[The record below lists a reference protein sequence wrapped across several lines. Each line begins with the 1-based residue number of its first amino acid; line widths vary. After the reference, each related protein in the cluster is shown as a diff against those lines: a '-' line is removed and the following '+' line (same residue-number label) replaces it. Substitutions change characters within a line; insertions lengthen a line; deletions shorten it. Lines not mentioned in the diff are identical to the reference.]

1 MTDEANEPD
10 AAAARLESALERIAQ
25 LTESLHALPAERRT
39 ESAQAVTEIAVRLD
53 QLIDRLRS
61 VLGRGPD

>member
-25 LTESLHALPAERRT
+25 LTGSLHALPAERRT
-39 ESAQAVTEIAVRLD
+39 ESAQAVNEIAVRLD

>member
-1 MTDEANEPD
+1 MTEDTNDPD

-25 LTESLHALPAERRT
+25 LTGSLHALPGETRT
-39 ESAQAVTEIAVRLD
+39 ESAQAVNEIAMRLD

-61 VLGRGPD
+61 VLGSRPD